1 MAKTSELAK
10 IVASYKE
17 VFKSGPGQVVL
28 DDMQKSWYKRVSHT
42 KGDPY
47 ETAFKEGQRSVVVRI
62 QCQPAPCRRS
72 SHASTRAEEEEAPHA
87 SA

>member
-1 MAKTSELAK
+1 MAVKSELAK

-28 DDMQKSWYKRVSHT
+28 DDMVKSWANRVSHT

-62 QCQPAPCRRS
+62 RYMLDTKLEDMENE
-72 SHASTRAEEEEAPHA
+72 HGD
-87 SA
+87 